1 MCAGSPYIP
10 ANFTIV
16 LGEHDKSNSSESQI
30 PRMVVTVSKIII
42 HPPNNGSF
50 INNIALIKL
59 TEEVD
64 LNIYTPSCI
73 AEASDNFEGQRAW
86 VYGEKI

>member
-1 MCAGSPYIP
+1 
-10 ANFTIV
+10 
-16 LGEHDKSNSSESQI
+16 
-30 PRMVVTVSKIII
+30 MVVTISNIII

-86 VYGEKI
+86 VYGEKILILIKYTR